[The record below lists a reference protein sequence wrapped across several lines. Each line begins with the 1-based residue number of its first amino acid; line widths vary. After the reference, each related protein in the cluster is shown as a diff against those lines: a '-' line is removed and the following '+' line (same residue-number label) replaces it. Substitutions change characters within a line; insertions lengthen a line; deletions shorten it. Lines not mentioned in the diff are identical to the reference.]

1 MERLL
6 TVLGLMANSNIDG
19 YTERMMKDINS
30 LREDVENLKDK
41 VRENGKNY

>member
-1 MERLL
+1 
-6 TVLGLMANSNIDG
+6 
-19 YTERMMKDINS
+19 MKDINR